1 MFGINKEALD
11 ENKLKKEAEEN
22 LKNFLER
29 HKQSLTTFTREP
41 NLRYIA
47 SDHLEKFSLKPKEGV
62 LYMPLATF
70 LDEDL
75 DNNEI
80 LWHIYYELALY
91 PDWEKNA
98 KAYLNREKNW
108 RNEIDEI
115 TYYISKKIEELLDEE
130 NKIDS
135 KFLRQYVK
143 NEVLDF
149 LFEMDKLTA
158 FLRVLEACPVYRDEG
173 EKGKILTYMKGIKNA
188 EELFSDL
195 THHGFSKSFLIWNLY
210 KDDEEVLSK
219 IEEKFDS
226 KILSK
231 SIYYFLRKELIKE
244 IDENEGI
251 KKRDPLI
258 RAFIYPSFKKYWL
271 EEIDSM
277 TTKSGSGENSKEK
290 FFEKSKDKTSG
301 NKLESTR
308 KDVEETLEDILK
320 EENNNNN
327 NISSLEVSQRKIM
340 SDYGLEKEDLDLFN
354 FYVNKTKSQRE
365 EMREFWKRLIGS
377 AKKEINVER
386 NNQPKGK
393 LNVNDLIYS
402 FPEFVEAEQ
411 KGNYKELKVFD
422 KNFLESQNKLLPEK
436 IEISFL
442 IDNSGSMNKEKI
454 EALRKTLT
462 VTLLSIKDFNKYL
475 QIEAARTNQKIE
487 VLTETW
493 FFGKD
498 HYKIKNFDDKLNL
511 ENSKI
516 ISSIVKVDAS
526 GGTTDDAACLREIH
540 KNIKPNQK
548 ARIKNKKEYKII
560 FEITDG
566 ASTFPGASREIVKKL
581 IEDDVEVFA
590 IQIGKISSLD
600 TKTFNY
606 IWNDS
611 FKYPYG
617 LILGEE
623 IYKLTDEL
631 LKLVKKNLKSI
642 FHS

>member
-327 NISSLEVSQRKIM
+327 ISSLEVSQRKIM

-487 VLTETW
+487 VLTET
-493 FFGKD
+493 
-498 HYKIKNFDDKLNL
+498 
-511 ENSKI
+511 
-516 ISSIVKVDAS
+516 
-526 GGTTDDAACLREIH
+526 
-540 KNIKPNQK
+540 
-548 ARIKNKKEYKII
+548 
-560 FEITDG
+560 
-566 ASTFPGASREIVKKL
+566 
-581 IEDDVEVFA
+581 
-590 IQIGKISSLD
+590 
-600 TKTFNY
+600 
-606 IWNDS
+606 
-611 FKYPYG
+611 
-617 LILGEE
+617 
-623 IYKLTDEL
+623 
-631 LKLVKKNLKSI
+631 
-642 FHS
+642 

>member
-327 NISSLEVSQRKIM
+327 ISSLEVSQRKIM

-642 FHS
+642 FHI

>member
-1 MFGINKEALD
+1 MFGIDKKSLD
-11 ENKLKKEAEEN
+11 KNKLKKEAEEN
-22 LKNFLER
+22 FKIFLDKQ
-29 HKQSLTTFTREP
+29 KQSLSTFTREP
-41 NLRYIA
+41 SLRYIG
-47 SDHLEKFSLKPKEGV
+47 SVNLEKFSFKPKEGV
-62 LYMPLATF
+62 LYVPLATF

-91 PDWEKNA
+91 PDWKKNA

-115 TYYISKKIEELLDEE
+115 TYYISKKIEELLEEE

-158 FLRVLEACPVYRDEG
+158 FMRVMATCPVYRDE
-173 EKGKILTYMKGIKNA
+173 EAKGKILNYMKGIKNV

-195 THHGFSKSFLIWNLY
+195 SHHGFSKSFLLWNLY

-219 IEEKFDS
+219 IEESFDE
-226 KILSK
+226 KILSQ
-231 SIYYFLRKELIKE
+231 SIYNFLREELIKE
-244 IDENEGI
+244 INEDDGI
-251 KKRDPLI
+251 TKRDPMLK
-258 RAFIYPSFKKYWL
+258 AFIFPSFKKYWL

-277 TTKSGSGENSKEK
+277 STNSSDGQTMPEN
-290 FFEKSKDKTSG
+290 FFQDSQKKNPG

-320 EENNNNN
+320 EENNNN
-327 NISSLEVSQRKIM
+327 SSLEVSQRKIM

-365 EMREFWKRLIGS
+365 EMREFWKKLIGS
-377 AKKEINVER
+377 AKKEVNVEKNR
-386 NNQPKGK
+386 QTKGK
-393 LNVNDLIYS
+393 INVNDLIYS
-402 FPEFVEAEQ
+402 FPDFVEAE
-411 KGNYKELKVFD
+411 KRGNYKNLKIFD

-454 EALRKTLT
+454 EATRKTLA
-462 VTLLSIKDFNKYL
+462 VSLLSIQDFNRYL
-475 QIEAARTNQKIE
+475 QIEAGKTNQKIE
-487 VLTETW
+487 VLTESW
-493 FFGKD
+493 FFGKS
-498 HYKIKNFDDKLNL
+498 HYKIKDFDDTNDL
-511 ENSKI
+511 EKSKI

-526 GGTTDDAACLREIH
+526 DGTTDDGACLREIY
-540 KNIKPNQK
+540 KSISPEQK
-548 ARIKNKKEYKII
+548 RRIKSKKEYKII

-566 ASTFPGASREIVKKL
+566 ASTFPGATKEIVKKL
-581 IEDDVEVFA
+581 VKEDVEIYA
-590 IQIGKISSLD
+590 IQIGKISQIDS
-600 TKTFNY
+600 KTFNY

-611 FKYPYG
+611 FKYPHG
-617 LILGEE
+617 LILGED
-623 IYKLTDEL
+623 IHKLTEEL
-631 LKLVKKNLKSI
+631 LKLVKKNLESI
-642 FHS
+642 FHT

>member
-1 MFGINKEALD
+1 MFEIDKNALD
-11 ENKLKKEAEEN
+11 EKKLKKDAEEN
-22 LKNFLER
+22 LKNFLE
-29 HKQSLTTFTREP
+29 KEKKSLSTFTREP
-41 NLRYIA
+41 SLRYIG
-47 SDHLEKFSLKPKEGV
+47 SEHLEKFSFKPKEGV

-70 LDEDL
+70 LEEDL

-80 LWHIYYELALY
+80 LWHIYCELALY
-91 PDWEKNA
+91 PDWKKNA
-98 KAYLNREKNW
+98 RYYLDREKNW
-108 RNEIDEI
+108 KKEIDEI

-130 NKIDS
+130 NKIDN
-135 KFLRQYVK
+135 KYLRQYVK

-149 LFEMDKLTA
+149 LFEIDRFTA
-158 FLRVLEACPVYRDEG
+158 FLRVLAACPVYRDDEA
-173 EKGKILTYMKGIKNA
+173 KGKILNYMKEIKDV

-195 THHGFSKSFLIWNLY
+195 SHHGFSKSFLLWNLY
-210 KDDEEVLSK
+210 KGDEEVLSK
-219 IEEKFDS
+219 IEESFDE
-226 KILSK
+226 KILSQ
-231 SIYYFLRKELIKE
+231 SIYNFLREELIKE
-244 IDENEGI
+244 INEDDGI
-251 KKRDPLI
+251 TKRDPMI
-258 RAFIYPSFKKYWL
+258 KAFIFPSFKKYWL

-277 TTKSGSGENSKEK
+277 STNSSDGETMPEK
-290 FFEKSKDKTSG
+290 FFQDSQKKNPG

-308 KDVEETLEDILK
+308 KDVEETLEDFLK
-320 EENNNNN
+320 EENNNN
-327 NISSLEVSQRKIM
+327 SSLEVSQRKIM

-475 QIEAARTNQKIE
+475 QIEAAKTNQNLE
-487 VLTETW
+487 VLMETW

-498 HYKIKNFDDKLNL
+498 HYKIKNFEDTKEL
-511 ENSKI
+511 EKSKI
-516 ISSIVKVDAS
+516 VSSIVKVDAS
-526 GGTTDDAACLREIH
+526 DGTTDDGACLREIY
-540 KNIKPNQK
+540 KSISPEQK
-548 ARIKNKKEYKII
+548 RRIKSKKEYKII

-566 ASTFPGASREIVKKL
+566 ASTFPGATKEIVKKL
-581 IEDDVEVFA
+581 VKEDVEIFA

-611 FKYPYG
+611 FKYPHG
-617 LILGEE
+617 LILGED
-623 IYKLTDEL
+623 IHKLTEEL
-631 LKLVKKNLKSI
+631 LKLVKKNLESI
-642 FHS
+642 FHT

>member
-91 PDWEKNA
+91 PDWKKNA

-108 RNEIDEI
+108 KKEIDEI

-149 LFEMDKLTA
+149 LFEMDKLSA
-158 FLRVLEACPVYRDEG
+158 FLRVMATCPVYRDDEA
-173 EKGKILTYMKGIKNA
+173 KGKILNYMKGIKNV

-195 THHGFSKSFLIWNLY
+195 SHHGFSKSFLLWNLY

-219 IEEKFDS
+219 IEESFDE
-226 KILSK
+226 KILSQ
-231 SIYYFLRKELIKE
+231 SIYNFLREELVKE
-244 IDENEGI
+244 ISEDDGI
-251 KKRDPLI
+251 TKRDPLI

-301 NKLESTR
+301 NKLESTK

-320 EENNNNN
+320 EENN

-462 VTLLSIKDFNKYL
+462 VALLSIKDFNKYL

-606 IWNDS
+606 IWKDS
-611 FKYPYG
+611 FKYSHG
-617 LILGEE
+617 LVLAEDIE
-623 IYKLTDEL
+623 KLTDEL

>member
-91 PDWEKNA
+91 PDWKKNA

-108 RNEIDEI
+108 KKEIDEI

-149 LFEMDKLTA
+149 LFEMDKLSA
-158 FLRVLEACPVYRDEG
+158 FLRVMATCPVYRDDEA
-173 EKGKILTYMKGIKNA
+173 KGKILNYMKGIKNV

-195 THHGFSKSFLIWNLY
+195 SHHGFSKSFLLWNLY

-219 IEEKFDS
+219 IEENFDE
-226 KILSK
+226 KILSQ
-231 SIYYFLRKELIKE
+231 SIYNFLREELVKE
-244 IDENEGI
+244 ISEDDGI
-251 KKRDPLI
+251 TKRDPLI

-320 EENNNNN
+320 EENNN
-327 NISSLEVSQRKIM
+327 ISSLEVSQRKIM

-365 EMREFWKRLIGS
+365 EMRDFWKRLIGS

-411 KGNYKELKVFD
+411 NGNYKELKVFD

-462 VTLLSIKDFNKYL
+462 VALFSIKDFNKYL

-511 ENSKI
+511 ENSRI

-606 IWNDS
+606 IWKDS
-611 FKYPYG
+611 FKYSHG
-617 LILGEE
+617 LVLAEDIE
-623 IYKLTDEL
+623 KLTDEL

>member
-1 MFGINKEALD
+1 MFGINKESLD
-11 ENKLKKEAEEN
+11 EGKLKKESQEN
-22 LKNFLER
+22 LKSFIEKQ
-29 HKQSLTTFTREP
+29 KQSLSTFTREP
-41 NLRYIA
+41 GLRYIGLEK
-47 SDHLEKFSLKPKEGV
+47 LEKFSFKPKEGV
-62 LYMPLATF
+62 LYLPLSVF
-70 LDEDL
+70 IEEDL
-75 DNNEI
+75 DNSEVM
-80 LWHIYYELALY
+80 WHIYYELALY
-91 PDWEKNA
+91 PDWKKNA
-98 KAYLNREKNW
+98 ILYLEREKAW
-108 RNEIDEI
+108 KNEIDQM
-115 TYYISKKIEELLDEE
+115 TFYIYKKVNELLEEDNKIE
-130 NKIDS
+130 K
-135 KFLRQYVK
+135 KYLREYVK
-143 NEVLDF
+143 KEILDF
-149 LFEMDKLTA
+149 LFEIDKYTR
-158 FLRVLEACPVYRDEG
+158 FLRVLESCPQYRDEE
-173 EKGKILTYMKGIKNA
+173 EKGKILNYMKETKDK

-195 THHGFSKSFLIWNLY
+195 SHHGFSKSFLLWNLY
-210 KDDEEVLSK
+210 KGDEEVLSK
-219 IEEKFDS
+219 IEESFDE
-226 KILSK
+226 KILSQ
-231 SIYYFLRKELIKE
+231 SIYNFLREELIKE
-244 IDENEGI
+244 INEDDGI
-251 KKRDPLI
+251 TKRDPMI
-258 RAFIYPSFKKYWL
+258 KAFIFPSFKKYWL

-277 TTKSGSGENSKEK
+277 STNSSDGETMPEK
-290 FFEKSKDKTSG
+290 FFQDSQKKNPG

-308 KDVEETLEDILK
+308 KDVEETLEDFLK
-320 EENNNNN
+320 EENNNN
-327 NISSLEVSQRKIM
+327 SSLEVSQRKIM

-475 QIEAARTNQKIE
+475 QIEAAKTNQNLE
-487 VLTETW
+487 VLMETW

-498 HYKIKNFDDKLNL
+498 HYKIKNFEDTKEL
-511 ENSKI
+511 EKSKI
-516 ISSIVKVDAS
+516 VSSIVKVDAS
-526 GGTTDDAACLREIH
+526 DGTTDDGACLREIY
-540 KNIKPNQK
+540 KSISPEQK
-548 ARIKNKKEYKII
+548 RRIKSKKEYKII

-566 ASTFPGASREIVKKL
+566 ASTFPGATKEIVKKL
-581 IEDDVEVFA
+581 VKEDVEIFA

-611 FKYPYG
+611 FKYPHG
-617 LILGEE
+617 LILGED
-623 IYKLTDEL
+623 IHKLTEEL
-631 LKLVKKNLKSI
+631 LKLVKKNLESI
-642 FHS
+642 FHT

>member
-91 PDWEKNA
+91 PDWGKNA

-320 EENNNNN
+320 EENNNN

-606 IWNDS
+606 IWKDS
-611 FKYPYG
+611 FKYSHG
-617 LILGEE
+617 LVLAENIE
-623 IYKLTDEL
+623 KLTDEL

>member
-91 PDWEKNA
+91 PDWKKNA

-108 RNEIDEI
+108 RNEIDEL

-158 FLRVLEACPVYRDEG
+158 FLRVFEACTVYSYEC

-320 EENNNNN
+320 EENNN

-606 IWNDS
+606 IWKDS
-611 FKYPYG
+611 FKYSHG
-617 LILGEE
+617 LVLAEDIE
-623 IYKLTDEL
+623 KLTDEL

>member
-327 NISSLEVSQRKIM
+327 ISSLEVSQRKIM

-354 FYVNKTKSQRE
+354 FYLNKTKSQRE

>member
-219 IEEKFDS
+219 IEEKFD
-226 KILSK
+226 
-231 SIYYFLRKELIKE
+231 
-244 IDENEGI
+244 
-251 KKRDPLI
+251 
-258 RAFIYPSFKKYWL
+258 
-271 EEIDSM
+271 
-277 TTKSGSGENSKEK
+277 
-290 FFEKSKDKTSG
+290 
-301 NKLESTR
+301 
-308 KDVEETLEDILK
+308 
-320 EENNNNN
+320 
-327 NISSLEVSQRKIM
+327 
-340 SDYGLEKEDLDLFN
+340 
-354 FYVNKTKSQRE
+354 
-365 EMREFWKRLIGS
+365 
-377 AKKEINVER
+377 
-386 NNQPKGK
+386 
-393 LNVNDLIYS
+393 
-402 FPEFVEAEQ
+402 
-411 KGNYKELKVFD
+411 
-422 KNFLESQNKLLPEK
+422 
-436 IEISFL
+436 
-442 IDNSGSMNKEKI
+442 
-454 EALRKTLT
+454 
-462 VTLLSIKDFNKYL
+462 
-475 QIEAARTNQKIE
+475 
-487 VLTETW
+487 
-493 FFGKD
+493 
-498 HYKIKNFDDKLNL
+498 
-511 ENSKI
+511 
-516 ISSIVKVDAS
+516 
-526 GGTTDDAACLREIH
+526 
-540 KNIKPNQK
+540 
-548 ARIKNKKEYKII
+548 
-560 FEITDG
+560 
-566 ASTFPGASREIVKKL
+566 
-581 IEDDVEVFA
+581 
-590 IQIGKISSLD
+590 
-600 TKTFNY
+600 
-606 IWNDS
+606 
-611 FKYPYG
+611 
-617 LILGEE
+617 
-623 IYKLTDEL
+623 
-631 LKLVKKNLKSI
+631 
-642 FHS
+642 